1 MPNAISYATVFQ
13 QELDKAFV
21 HEACT
26 AWMDENAGLVKYEG
40 GAEIKIPVMALSGLA
55 DYDRS
60 TGYVEGD
67 VSLTYETKTMSQDR
81 GRGFTLD
88 AMDVDESNFVATA
101 GAVMGEFQRA
111 HVVPEVD
118 AYRLSKLYELTPA
131 ANRKTY
137 TLAASSVYG
146 ALVDDIAAVRDIVG
160 PGMQLMIHISY
171 AARAMLAKSTEFNR
185 NVDMA
190 NFTRGD
196 VTTKVRSLD
205 GDLLLDTPSA
215 CFKTGF
221 TFYKGEKDDSTND
234 KKAGGFAPAA
244 DAKAIHWLI
253 VPRKAPIAVCK
264 QDKVRTFNPNTYQKA
279 NAWHVDYR
287 KYHDLW
293 VMNEKAKA
301 LYVRTA
307 AE

>member
-1 MPNAISYATVFQ
+1 MPNTINYAAVFQ

-67 VSLTYETKTMSQDR
+67 VSLTYETKTMTQDR

-88 AMDVDESNFVATA
+88 AMDVDETNFAATA
-101 GAVMGEFQRA
+101 GMVMGEFQRM

-118 AYRLSKLYELTPA
+118 AYRIAKLYENTPA
-131 ANRKTY
+131 GNRKTGAL
-137 TLAASSVYG
+137 TASNVYG
-146 ALVDDIAAVRDIVG
+146 LLVDDIAAVRDIVG
-160 PGMQLMIHISY
+160 PGMQLMVHLGY
-171 AARAMLAKSTEFNR
+171 AAKALLAKSTEFNR
-185 NVDMA
+185 NVDSA
-190 NFTRGD
+190 NFKHGEL
-196 VTTKVRSLD
+196 TTKVRSLD

-215 CFKTGF
+215 CLKTGF
-221 TFYKGEKDDSTND
+221 TFYKGVADDSVND

-244 DAKAIHWLI
+244 EAKSIHWLI

-264 QDKVRTFNPNTYQKA
+264 QDKVRTFDPSTYQKA

-293 VMNEKAKA
+293 VLDNQAKA
-301 LYVRTA
+301 LYARTEA
-307 AE
+307 